1 MLLGFPPPRRS
12 IYELFCFFFL
22 KKKQLLET
30 FLGHFWK
37 FGFLFCSLGKRT
49 NDNGHP
55 APNKK
60 HHHFFNTSSNMC
72 HCFVGCSPQQK
83 KLGGEGTCLQCCVD
97 NTKQHITLWKGK
109 PDLDLAYSYR
119 ISCDFLHQLLLK
131 GFPIH
136 LNGYRR
142 TSATCRE
149 FTTKNMGYWRFRPLL
164 NLEEATK
171 KKTGCEHFQAQLTL
185 PLFLRG

>member
-1 MLLGFPPPRRS
+1 MGHLE
-12 IYELFCFFFL
+12 IVDLFVL
-22 KKKQLLET
+22 WENEQ
-30 FLGHFWK
+30 
-37 FGFLFCSLGKRT
+37 

-55 APNKK
+55 KTKTPPLFQYIFKYVSL
-60 HHHFFNTSSNMC
+60 FWG
-72 HCFVGCSPQQK
+72 VWSPTK

-119 ISCDFLHQLLLK
+119 ISCDFLHQLLPK

-142 TSATCRE
+142 ISATCRE

-171 KKTGCEHFQAQLTL
+171 KKLGVNISRLS
-185 PLFLRG
+185 

>member
-1 MLLGFPPPRRS
+1 MGNLE
-12 IYELFCFFFL
+12 IVYLFVL
-22 KKKQLLET
+22 WENKQMT
-30 FLGHFWK
+30 MASPK
-37 FGFLFCSLGKRT
+37 Q
-49 NDNGHP
+49 
-55 APNKK
+55 K

-72 HCFVGCSPQQK
+72 HCFGGCGPQQK
-83 KLGGEGTCLQCCVD
+83 KLGGERTCLQCCVD

-109 PDLDLAYSYR
+109 PDLDLAYFYR

-142 TSATCRE
+142 ISATCRE
-149 FTTKNMGYWRFRPLL
+149 FTTKNMAYWRFRPLL

-171 KKTGCEHFQAQLTL
+171 KKLGVNISRLS
-185 PLFLRG
+185 